1 MARRNFDQEGIAFLL
16 RDTYG
21 AFARVFQED
30 LAEAGLTMSMFF
42 FLHALSRR
50 DGLSQR
56 ELMDGAGLM
65 QPATSSALKEMERL
79 KLISREGDAADARVA
94 RFYLTAR
101 ARSLL
106 EKKLVPASAR
116 LRERALVDF
125 TAAEVQTLRGMLRR
139 MKANLDQEPADQPVE
154 PEKQPG

>member
-1 MARRNFDQEGIAFLL
+1 MARRIPYTAGIAFLL

-21 AFARVFQED
+21 AFAREFQQA
-30 LAEAGLTMSMFF
+30 LAEAGITMSMFF
-42 FLHALSRR
+42 FLQALARR

-79 KLISREGDAADARVA
+79 RLISRETDPQDARVV
-94 RFYLTAR
+94 RFYMTAK
-101 ARSLL
+101 ARSLF
-106 EKKLVPASAR
+106 EKRLLPAGAR

-125 TAAEVQTLRGMLRR
+125 TAAELQTLRELLLR
-139 MKANLDQEPADQPVE
+139 MKANLDKEATLSVAE
-154 PEKQPG
+154 ET